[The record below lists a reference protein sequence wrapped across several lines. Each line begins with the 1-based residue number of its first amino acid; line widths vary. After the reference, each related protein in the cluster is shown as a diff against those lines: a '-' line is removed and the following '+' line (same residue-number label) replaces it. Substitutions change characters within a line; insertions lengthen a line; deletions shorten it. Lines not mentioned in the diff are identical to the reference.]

1 MNSFVEFYWQV
12 PEAGF
17 EWFATKGFPSRQMEA
32 GVDGVYLVDRMKF
45 GVPNTV
51 RNYPAFQETGLFRR
65 FAVTEPTK
73 DAIVEFAN
81 AYGFLGGEV
90 TIPVQI
96 PVENEANTYNLG
108 KGETLEGWGA
118 EILAM
123 RHMIEVW
130 EAARAEDAETL
141 AEFIRWKGKAAKGEE
156 PWPHTEVFYRGPR
169 SRFEKHAV
177 TFRIASERT
186 NPETLAR
193 FRPGDVVQPTWYALQ
208 RFVNKKLTQHGA
220 VPKLLWHIDRRK
232 SELEMHFVPQS
243 LIGALW
249 LQFAHGITG
258 NKEYRQCEQCGR
270 WFEVAAEVRQDGKFC
285 QGACRSRAYRAR
297 QSESRKLHAAGTTF
311 AEIAKRL
318 NSDTR
323 TVRGWVK
330 G

>member
-1 MNSFVEFYWQV
+1 MNSFVEFYWKV

-17 EWFATKGFPSRQMEA
+17 EWFATKGFPSKEMDA
-32 GVDGVYLVDRMKF
+32 GVEGVYLVDRMQY
-45 GVPNTV
+45 GVPGTV

-65 FAVTEPTK
+65 FAATEPTK
-73 DAIVEFAN
+73 DGVLEFAN
-81 AYGFLGGEV
+81 AYGFLGGAV
-90 TIPVQI
+90 TIPVQL
-96 PVENEANTYNLG
+96 PAG
-108 KGETLEGWGA
+108 KEPNQYFAGQGETMDGWGA

-123 RHMIEVW
+123 RHLIALW
-130 EAARAEDAETL
+130 EAARTGDGGSL
-141 AEFIRWKGKAAKGEE
+141 AEFIRWKGKSVPGSE
-156 PWPHTEVFYRGPR
+156 PWPRTEVFYRGPR
-169 SRFEKHAV
+169 SRFEKAE
-177 TFRIASERT
+177 TFPIASEAV
-186 NPETLAR
+186 NPETLGR
-193 FRPGDVVQPTWYALQ
+193 FQQGDAVQPAWYALQ
-208 RFVNKKLTQHGA
+208 RIVNRKLTQHGA
-220 VPKLLWHIDRRK
+220 VPKLLWRIAPRK

-297 QSESRKLHAAGTTF
+297 QTEARKLHTAGTTF

-318 NSDTR
+318 NSDTK